1 MYLPMKRSSFVEND
15 ELFKISRLFQNFLSL
30 LHITTVVAESQQRR
44 HHRVVRLKV
53 AFKQRRVQD
62 LEGHLLGRNNSDALE
77 PELMSQFLDSFM
89 TKKVD
94 QFKYRVSQKKC
105 SFRRCVK

>member
-15 ELFKISRLFQNFLSL
+15 ELFKISRLFQNFFSL

-62 LEGHLLGRNNSDALE
+62 LEGHLLGRNNSDALD
-77 PELMSQFLDSFM
+77 PELMSPIFRIFHD
-89 TKKVD
+89 KKVD
-94 QFKYRVSQKKC
+94 QFKDLLK
-105 SFRRCVK
+105 

>member
-1 MYLPMKRSSFVEND
+1 MKRSSFVEND
-15 ELFKISRLFQNFLSL
+15 ELFKISRLFQNLLSL

-62 LEGHLLGRNNSDALE
+62 LEGHLLGRNNSDALD
-77 PELMSQFLDSFM
+77 PELMSRFLESFM
-89 TKKVD
+89 TKRLTNLRI
-94 QFKYRVSQKKC
+94 Y
-105 SFRRCVK
+105 